1 MSKGVF
7 LVTGG
12 SRGIGEAIARQAAA
26 AGYCVLLTYVSRS
39 DEAEAV
45 VAAIRAAGGD
55 AHAVQADTGKA
66 ADIHAM
72 FGAADRLG
80 RLAVLC
86 YNGGI
91 TGGVGLLADK
101 DDESLAEVVRVNLAG
116 AMISAREAI
125 KRMSTRLGGE
135 GGSIILLSSR
145 AAGLGA
151 PAQNVWY
158 AASKGGIDSL
168 TIGLAAEV
176 ASEGIRVNAVSPGP
190 IATDI
195 HPPGRLERI
204 RESLPMKREGQ
215 PTEVADVVMYLASE
229 RASYVAGA
237 NIKVAGAR

>member
-1 MSKGVF
+1 MSKPVF

-12 SRGIGEAIARQAAA
+12 SRGIGAAIARQAAA
-26 AGYCVLLTYVSRS
+26 AGYCVLLTYAARS
-39 DEAEAV
+39 EAAEAV
-45 VAAIRAAGGD
+45 VAAIRADGGD
-55 AHAVQADTGKA
+55 AHAVRADTAKP

-72 FGAADRLG
+72 FAAADQLG

-91 TGGVGLLADK
+91 TGGVGLLTDQS
-101 DDESLAEVVRVNLAG
+101 DENLAAVVTVNLTG
-116 AMISAREAI
+116 ALISAREAI
-125 KRMSTRLGGE
+125 KRMSTRLGGS
-135 GGSIILLSSR
+135 GGSIVLLSSR

-168 TIGLAAEV
+168 TIGLSIEV

-195 HPPGRLERI
+195 HPAGRLDRI
-204 RESLPMKREGQ
+204 RDSLPMKREGR
-215 PTEVADVVMYLASE
+215 PSEVADTVMYLVSDQ
-229 RASYVAGA
+229 ASYVAGA
-237 NIKVAGAR
+237 NIHVSGGR

>member
-1 MSKGVF
+1 MSKPVF

-26 AGYCVLLTYVSRS
+26 AGYCVLLTYAARS
-39 DEAEAV
+39 DDADAV
-45 VAAIRAAGGD
+45 VAAIRAAGGE
-55 AHAVQADTGKA
+55 AHAVRADTGRA
-66 ADIHAM
+66 ADIHAL
-72 FGAADRLG
+72 FAEADRLG

-91 TGGVGLLADK
+91 TGGVGLLADQA
-101 DDESLAEVVRVNLAG
+101 DDSLAEVVQVNLTG
-116 AMISAREAI
+116 ALISAREAI
-125 KRMSTRLGGE
+125 GRMSTRLGGS
-135 GGSIILLSSR
+135 GGSIVFLSSR

-168 TIGLAAEV
+168 TIGLSIEV

-195 HPPGRLERI
+195 HEPGRLDRI
-204 RESLPMKREGQ
+204 RDALPMKREGQ
-215 PTEVADVVMYLASE
+215 PSEVADTVMYLVSD

-237 NIKVAGAR
+237 NIHVSGAR